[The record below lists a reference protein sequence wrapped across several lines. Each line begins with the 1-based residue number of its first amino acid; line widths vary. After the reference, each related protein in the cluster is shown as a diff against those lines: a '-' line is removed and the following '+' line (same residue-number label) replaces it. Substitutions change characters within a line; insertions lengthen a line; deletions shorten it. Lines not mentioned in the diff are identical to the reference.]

1 MATLMTTVILVVTLI
16 YVYFSMA
23 PLGLDLILSSNV
35 YYLTLIFDLES
46 P

>member
-1 MATLMTTVILVVTLI
+1 MATLMATVILVVTLT

-23 PLGLDLILSSNV
+23 PLGLGLIVSSNV
-35 YYLTLIFDLES
+35 NYLTLIFYLGS